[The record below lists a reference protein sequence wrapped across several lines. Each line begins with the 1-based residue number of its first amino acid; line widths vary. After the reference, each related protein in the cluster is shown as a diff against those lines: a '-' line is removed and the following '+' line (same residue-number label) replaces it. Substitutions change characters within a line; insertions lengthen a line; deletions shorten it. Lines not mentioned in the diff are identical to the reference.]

1 MLLCSGYEEETSP
14 HAQGLALMLSKEARK
29 AFIGSESHGSRII
42 KTETGITMNVI
53 QCYALTNDSDDDD
66 KTQFYKR
73 LKSVSKVL
81 RKVLDHR
88 DGIPKRQS
96 QNGQHRV

>member
-1 MLLCSGYEEETSP
+1 MLY
-14 HAQGLALMLSKEARK
+14 KEARK

-42 KTETGITMNVI
+42 KAEMGITMSVI
-53 QCYALTNDSDDDD
+53 QCYALIDDSDDD

-81 RKVLDHR
+81 KKVLDHR